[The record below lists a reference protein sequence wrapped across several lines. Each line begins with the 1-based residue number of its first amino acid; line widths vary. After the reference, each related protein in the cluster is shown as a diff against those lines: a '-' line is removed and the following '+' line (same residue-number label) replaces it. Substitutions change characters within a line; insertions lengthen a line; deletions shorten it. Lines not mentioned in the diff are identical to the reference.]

1 MNKSALGFLFSK
13 YLWGGMLLLTIS
25 LLIQENI
32 DESRFVWTTIVE
44 LVKTVSISIIVA
56 SIFTYTL
63 GTVEFLDNITKL
75 LENVVVSRKFLGN
88 LSGDS
93 KKQALKSLLES
104 PDRDKD
110 IYQHIE
116 KYYEDYIRDTLNIA
130 NKNVRSNYSI
140 AAQAF
145 FDDELGRVG
154 VKALYSYRLYPSVS
168 GYRELKIGF
177 DEGDDF
183 SKVDKVVINKPD
195 GTRQVIDDIVFK
207 EETKAGSKDRVMVID
222 LNKYGDKYDHLDI
235 EAYVTEFGADHWF
248 MFTFKALQPTDGF
261 RFHLKCGDNLE
272 VRTYSVFDTGKA
284 YHVDKIGN
292 QELGI
297 NCFQWIKEG
306 VGLSALISY
315 PHTLDVESVLA
326 ARADAEA
333 EDNVVT
339 TNTHVT

>member
-145 FDDELGRVG
+145 LMM
-154 VKALYSYRLYPSVS
+154 SW
-168 GYRELKIGF
+168 
-177 DEGDDF
+177 EG
-183 SKVDKVVINKPD
+183 
-195 GTRQVIDDIVFK
+195 
-207 EETKAGSKDRVMVID
+207 
-222 LNKYGDKYDHLDI
+222 
-235 EAYVTEFGADHWF
+235 
-248 MFTFKALQPTDGF
+248 
-261 RFHLKCGDNLE
+261 LE
-272 VRTYSVFDTGKA
+272 
-284 YHVDKIGN
+284 
-292 QELGI
+292 
-297 NCFQWIKEG
+297 
-306 VGLSALISY
+306 
-315 PHTLDVESVLA
+315 
-326 ARADAEA
+326 
-333 EDNVVT
+333 
-339 TNTHVT
+339 